1 MSKKSAKL
9 TLGSGVSVK
18 IPLMIEG
25 NREVARLLIDNV
37 PYHFERLKKTDLV
50 GQYRVDA
57 DPSYQPRSDSNG
69 YCCILSPYSE

>member
-1 MSKKSAKL
+1 MLKKSAKL
-9 TLGSGVSVK
+9 TMVSGVSVE
-18 IPLMIEG
+18 IPLTIEG

-37 PYHFERLKKTDLV
+37 PYHFERLKKADLV
-50 GQYRVDA
+50 GHYRVDT

>member
-9 TLGSGVSVK
+9 TLGTGVSIE
-18 IPLMIEG
+18 IPLTIEG

-37 PYHFERLKKTDLV
+37 PYHFERLKKSDLV
-50 GQYRVDA
+50 GQYHVDA
-57 DPSYQPRSDSNG
+57 DPSFQPQSDSSG